1 MNIWWEGKPS
11 ENLWVEIT
19 DRNDLGSNIKAPISA
34 QKGKKTS
41 GYELPKYVK
50 EGDVVLH
57 WWKRAKNRINHG
69 FYGYSTVVGSIQD
82 EETSWTPRGRYSKG
96 ASKGPKPSTV
106 WTLGNFNEFQKPV
119 LIGDIN
125 LKKDEILK
133 LISDSETK
141 YGKPIYF
148 PFCKREGK
156 IAVNQ
161 TYFAKLPH
169 EFIDVMAIDF
179 LSSEINEI
187 SSDVNRPLII
197 PEDKKHLTRGLSRQS
212 DPIKRIAVEKYAEDK
227 VYELLKSQGYEVD
240 RFGKPFDLLAVKNSE
255 IVKVEVKGKQQIAS
269 TVEVTINEVKV
280 VEKSNNEYRTLLAVV
295 DDISLTKVGNDWV
308 GNGGRIRLWWD
319 HNFNPNSLYPSRF
332 VYTLPI
338 E

>member
-1 MNIWWEGKPS
+1 MNTWWEGKAS

-19 DRNDLGSNIKAPISA
+19 DRNDLGSNIKAPVSA

-57 WWKRAKNRINHG
+57 WWKWSLNRIHHG

-82 EETSWTPRGRYSKG
+82 EETLWTPRGRYSKN
-96 ASKGPKPSTV
+96 ASKEPKPSTV
-106 WTLGNFNEFQKPV
+106 WNLSNFNELQKPI

-125 LKKDEILK
+125 LKKNEILE
-133 LISDSETK
+133 LIDSLETK

-148 PFCKREGK
+148 PFCKRQGK

-161 TYFAKLPH
+161 TYFAKLPR
-169 EFIDVMAIDF
+169 EFIDVMKIDF
-179 LSSEINEI
+179 LSSAINNVTSEA
-187 SSDVNRPLII
+187 NLLTII
-197 PEDKKHLTRGLSRQS
+197 PENKKHLLRGLSRQS
-212 DPIKRIAVEKYAEDK
+212 DPQKRIAVEKYAEDK
-227 VYELLKSQGYEVD
+227 VYALLKSQGYEVE
-240 RFGKPFDLLAVKNSE
+240 RFGKPFDLLAVKGSE
-255 IVKVEVKGKQQIAS
+255 VVKVEVKGKQELAS
-269 TVEVTINEVKV
+269 TIEVTINEVKV
-280 VEKSNNEYRTLLAVV
+280 AENSNNEYRTLLAVV
-295 DDISLTKVGNDWV
+295 DDITLTKVGAEWI
-308 GNGGRIRLWWD
+308 GSSGRTRLWWD
-319 HNFNPNSLYPSRF
+319 HPFNTERLYPSRF

>member
-1 MNIWWEGKPS
+1 MNTWWEGKAS

-19 DRNDLGSNIKAPISA
+19 DRNDLGSNIKAPVSA

-69 FYGYSTVVGSIQD
+69 FYGYSTVVGSVQD
-82 EETSWTPRGRYSKG
+82 EETSWAPRGRYSKG
-96 ASKGPKPSTV
+96 ASKEPKPSTV
-106 WTLGNFNEFQKPV
+106 WNLSNFTELQKPI

-125 LKKDEILK
+125 LKKVEILQ
-133 LISDSETK
+133 LINTLEIK

-161 TYFAKLPH
+161 TYFAKLPA
-169 EFIDVMAIDF
+169 EFIDVIKIDF
-179 LSSEINEI
+179 LSSEIKKI
-187 SSDVNRPLII
+187 SSDINLPTII

-212 DPIKRIAVEKYAEDK
+212 DPLKRVAVEKYAEDIA
-227 VYELLKSQGYEVD
+227 YELLKSQGYEVE
-240 RFGKPFDLLAVKNSE
+240 RFGKPFDLLAVKGSE
-255 IVKVEVKGKQQIAS
+255 VVKVEVKGKQQFAS

-280 VEKSNNEYRTLLAVV
+280 AENSNKEYRTLLVVV
-295 DDISLTKVGNDWV
+295 DNISLTKVGNEWI
-308 GNGGRIRLWWD
+308 GNGGRTRLWWD
-319 HNFNPNSLYPSRF
+319 HSFNPDSLYPSRF
-332 VYTLPI
+332 VYTLPN